1 MRSFGLSILCLSAPL
16 MLSAQTVVRTE
27 PPLDSARSGVRDVLG
42 ILRDSLLAVNGAA
55 VRLQRDVR
63 QASNALLL
71 SRARVMREACSGSA
85 PALGV
90 ARGEVNGIR
99 ISQADRAKTRGELVK
114 ALNRLDAALTRC
126 ETQFAA
132 MSQAGQ
138 AETVRGYAYNR
149 SLRVQRALQDY
160 EVVLRRFLDVMA
172 IQLPP
177 SKQSP
182 GTIAG

>member
-1 MRSFGLSILCLSAPL
+1 MRSLGLAILCLFAPL
-16 MLSAQTVVRTE
+16 TLSAQTVLRTE
-27 PPLDSARSGVRDVLG
+27 PPLDSARSGLRDVLA

-63 QASNALLL
+63 QASNASLL
-71 SRARVMREACSGSA
+71 SRAGVMRDACTGSG

-99 ISQADRAKTRGELVK
+99 LSQADRAKSRGELVK
-114 ALNRLDAALTRC
+114 ALNRLDVALTRC

-132 MSQAGQ
+132 MSQEGQ

-149 SLRVQRALQDY
+149 SLRIQRAMQDY
-160 EVVLRRFLDVMA
+160 EVALRRFLDLMG
-172 IQLPP
+172 IQLPTP
-177 SKQSP
+177 KQSP
-182 GTIAG
+182 GTMAG